1 MLATSTRAWST
12 VGVPL
17 VVAAAAG
24 LVLPPLVGRYWIQV
38 LTAAAIYA
46 VVALGL
52 GILYGR
58 VGLVSM
64 GQIAILAVGGWTA
77 VRLDQAFALPFP
89 ILLLATGLVTGAVGV
104 LIGLPALRLS
114 GLHLALVTLMLAAA
128 LAIVL
133 TNAGLP
139 NGGKGLLGHDP
150 LRPGNVVLPRPAW
163 AASDT
168 AYYRCTLLICALMF
182 VLALAHLHGRPGRA
196 WAAIRQSEPAATA
209 AGVNVTLYKLLA
221 FGLACFMTG
230 VAGCLLAGSSGG
242 LSVYQFAPQ
251 ESISLLA
258 VVLMAGMGTPWGAVL
273 AGILMKGMPAVL
285 DRLGVSSSFL
295 LILFGAGLVQ
305 TMAMSPGGI
314 TGQLA
319 HDLGRRRR
327 RRPAERP
334 DATSGPAQDSDG
346 ITAFGKPVAGIRAGG
361 DAYGGRPDG
370 SGTVQPPAVSS
381 RQETQ

>member
-1 MLATSTRAWST
+1 
-12 VGVPL
+12 VG
-17 VVAAAAG
+17 
-24 LVLPPLVGRYWIQV
+24 
-38 LTAAAIYA
+38 
-46 VVALGL
+46 
-52 GILYGR
+52 
-58 VGLVSM
+58 
-64 GQIAILAVGGWTA
+64 
-77 VRLDQAFALPFP
+77 
-89 ILLLATGLVTGAVGV
+89 
-104 LIGLPALRLS
+104 
-114 GLHLALVTLMLAAA
+114 
-128 LAIVL
+128 
-133 TNAGLP
+133 
-139 NGGKGLLGHDP
+139 
-150 LRPGNVVLPRPAW
+150 
-163 AASDT
+163 
-168 AYYRCTLLICALMF
+168 CTLLVCALMF

-221 FGLACFMTG
+221 FGLACFLTG

-327 RRPAERP
+327 RKPAERP
-334 DATSGPAQDSDG
+334 DVTSGPAQDSDG
-346 ITAFGKPVAGIRAGG
+346 ITASSKPVAGMRAGD
-361 DAYGGRPDG
+361 DAYEGRPAG

-381 RQETQ
+381 RQEAQ

>member
-24 LVLPPLVGRYWIQV
+24 LVLPPLVGRYWVQV

-77 VRLDQAFALPFP
+77 LRLDQAFALPYP

-133 TNAGLP
+133 TNAGFP
-139 NGGKGLLGHDP
+139 NGGKGFLGHDP

-163 AASDT
+163 AA
-168 AYYRCTLLICALMF
+168 RCWSA
-182 VLALAHLHGRPGRA
+182 R
-196 WAAIRQSEPAATA
+196 
-209 AGVNVTLYKLLA
+209 
-221 FGLACFMTG
+221 
-230 VAGCLLAGSSGG
+230 
-242 LSVYQFAPQ
+242 
-251 ESISLLA
+251 
-258 VVLMAGMGTPWGAVL
+258 
-273 AGILMKGMPAVL
+273 
-285 DRLGVSSSFL
+285 
-295 LILFGAGLVQ
+295 
-305 TMAMSPGGI
+305 
-314 TGQLA
+314 
-319 HDLGRRRR
+319 
-327 RRPAERP
+327 
-334 DATSGPAQDSDG
+334 
-346 ITAFGKPVAGIRAGG
+346 
-361 DAYGGRPDG
+361 
-370 SGTVQPPAVSS
+370 
-381 RQETQ
+381 